1 MNAKAFWADGRG
13 VVRSNVGNAGECVG
27 GMWKARVSVCGTPA
41 DVARAGAARVAA
53 WLSAAM
59 SARKRATLSLAGG
72 RTPEALY
79 RLLAETPNRET
90 IDWGRVEIFW
100 GDERC
105 VPTDHPDSNYRMVRE
120 ALLARV
126 PVPEA
131 NIHRMRGEIADPRAA
146 AREYEEVIRRA
157 CRLEA
162 DTLPRFDVCLL
173 GLGSDGHT
181 ASLFPALPAIR
192 ETQRWVAA
200 ARVEKL
206 DAWRLTLTPAVLN
219 NARHVLFL
227 VTGKEKAETLRA
239 VLEGPVDADR
249 LPAQIVR
256 PARGRVE
263 WLLDRDAAG
272 RLNPQMTQTRHGPS

>member
-1 MNAKAFWADGRG
+1 MSAKVFWADGRG
-13 VVRSNVGNAGECVG
+13 VVHTIAEKAGHRVSTIRG
-27 GMWKARVSVCGTPA
+27 ANVSVCETPA

-53 WLSAAM
+53 WLSAAV
-59 SARKRATLSLAGG
+59 SARKRATLALAGG

-105 VPTDHPDSNYRMVRE
+105 VPPDHLDSNYRMVRE

-126 PVPEA
+126 AVPEA
-131 NIHRMRGEIADPRAA
+131 NIHRMRGETADPGAA
-146 AREYEEVIRRA
+146 ACEYEEVLRRA
-157 CRLEA
+157 CRVEA

-181 ASLFPALPAIR
+181 ASLFPGSPAIR

-227 VTGKEKAETLRA
+227 ATGKDKAETLRA

-249 LPAQIVR
+249 LPAQTVR

-272 RLNPQMTQTRHGPS
+272 RLASPLLKGMRS

>member
-1 MNAKAFWADGRG
+1 VSTIRG
-13 VVRSNVGNAGECVG
+13 ANVI
-27 GMWKARVSVCGTPA
+27 VCETPA
-41 DVARAGAARVAA
+41 DVARAGAARVAT
-53 WLSAAM
+53 WLSAAL
-59 SARKRATLSLAGG
+59 SARKRATVALAGG

-79 RLLAETPNRET
+79 RLLAETPYRET
-90 IDWGRVEIFW
+90 IEWGSVEIFW

-105 VPTDHPDSNYRMVRE
+105 VPPDHPDSNYRMAHE

-126 PVPEA
+126 AVPEA
-131 NIHRMRGEIADPRAA
+131 NIHRMRGETADPGTA
-146 AREYEEVIRRA
+146 ARAYEELLRLA
-157 CRLEA
+157 CRVEV

-181 ASLFPALPAIR
+181 ASLFPGLPAIR

-219 NARHVLFL
+219 NARNVLFL
-227 VTGKEKAETLRA
+227 ATGKEKAETLRA
-239 VLEGPVDADR
+239 VLEGPMDPDR
-249 LPAQIVR
+249 LPAQIIR

-263 WLLDRDAAG
+263 WLLDCAAAG
-272 RLNPQMTQTRHGPS
+272 RLSPQMTQNRRGPS

>member
-13 VVRSNVGNAGECVG
+13 VVHTIAEKTGE
-27 GMWKARVSVCGTPA
+27 RVSTIRGANVAICETPA
-41 DVARAGAARVAA
+41 DVARAGAARVTTWLAA
-53 WLSAAM
+53 AV
-59 SARKRATLSLAGG
+59 SARKRATLALAGG

-90 IDWGRVEIFW
+90 IDWGRVKIFW

-105 VPTDHPDSNYRMVRE
+105 VPPDHPDSNYRMVRE

-131 NIHRMRGEIADPRAA
+131 NIHRMRGETADPGAA
-146 AREYEEVIRRA
+146 AREYEEVLRRA
-157 CRLEA
+157 CRVEA

-181 ASLFPALPAIR
+181 ASLFPGLPAIR

-206 DAWRLTLTPAVLN
+206 DTWRLTLTPAVLN
-219 NARHVLFL
+219 NERHVLFL
-227 VTGKEKAETLRA
+227 VTGKEKAETLRG
-239 VLEGPVDADR
+239 VLEGPMDADR

-256 PARGRVE
+256 PAPGRVE
-263 WLLDRDAAG
+263 WLLDCDAAG
-272 RLNPQMTQTRHGPS
+272 RLSPQMTQTRHGPS